1 MILDGGKQ
9 GDLNTQT
16 SLVYHSFVFF
26 LLKVKKKKKVG
37 LSVAHSLF
45 SFLAIFVTHKGR
57 KESLFVCLFVCFF
70 IIPLTHTL
78 TYQLYYSY
86 VLLYYYLDYLLAKF

>member
-26 LLKVKKKKKVG
+26 LLKVKKKKKAG
-37 LSVAHSLF
+37 LSIAHSLF
-45 SFLAIFVTHKGR
+45 SFLAIVITHKGR
-57 KESLFVCLFVCFF
+57 KESLFVCFF

-78 TYQLYYSY
+78 SYQLYYSY
-86 VLLYYYLDYLLAKF
+86 VLLYYYLDYLLTKF